1 MTLKPLVGAV
11 ALLLAA
17 CSNGVA
23 IEPGTDLSVA
33 LSSAEPGAVLELAPG
48 RHQGPITIDKPL
60 TLIGADGA
68 ILEAPDDG
76 PVVTIEDATGVTL
89 RDLYVAGGQT
99 GILVRRAEDVRLEGV
114 TVEQS
119 LWHGILVQDSE
130 IHVTQCHI
138 SGLRAETPQGI
149 EIINSDGR
157 PASTVKDCTVEGPV
171 FEGIVA
177 HVSHVTFEDNLVI
190 GATERGIVITE
201 MSDGS
206 MERNQVID
214 SRGSAYFCGDMSN
227 CSVVDNRAEGIS
239 AGRGHASARGHG
251 VVVHYHS
258 HAFVVG
264 LDGLDVSGE
273 QLVLMLGSRLLAE
286 APAIPR

>member
-1 MTLKPLVGAV
+1 MTRK
-11 ALLLAA
+11 ALLVAFALLVAA
-17 CSNGVA
+17 CSSAA
-23 IEPGTDLSVA
+23 IGPGSDLSHVI
-33 LSSAEPGAVLELAPG
+33 SSAEPGAVLQLAPG

-60 TLIGADGA
+60 TLIGGDGA
-68 ILEAPDDG
+68 ILDAPDGG
-76 PVVTIEDATGVTL
+76 PAVIIEDVTGVTL

-99 GILVRRAEDVRLEGV
+99 GILVRRAEDVRLERV

-130 IHVTQCHI
+130 IHVTDCHI
-138 SGLRAETPQGI
+138 SGLRAKTPQGI
-149 EIINSDGR
+149 EIINSDAR
-157 PASTVKDCTVEGPV
+157 PASTVRGCVVEGPV

-177 HVSHVTFEDNLVI
+177 HVSHVTFEDNHVI
-190 GATERGIVITE
+190 GATERGIVVTE

-206 MERNQVID
+206 MERNQVTD

-251 VVVHYHS
+251 VVVHFHS
-258 HAFVVG
+258 HAFVDG